1 MGSFITDL
9 KNSFNKGNIYIQF
22 IYINVGVFIVTSL
35 LGDFMDAV
43 QPEWSIC
50 ASIFGTAGL
59 DVAVCQ
65 AALVFADLYVH
76 ACRHFAFAV

>member
-1 MGSFITDL
+1 
-9 KNSFNKGNIYIQF
+9 
-22 IYINVGVFIVTSL
+22 
-35 LGDFMDAV
+35 MDAV

-76 ACRHFAFAV
+76 ARRYFAFAV

>member
-35 LGDFMDAV
+35 LGILWMLFNRNGAFV
-43 QPEWSIC
+43 LQYLELPAW
-50 ASIFGTAGL
+50 TL
-59 DVAVCQ
+59 Q